1 MNIVLKV
8 IESVSQAST
17 ESLIVLTVLFSL
29 GFSYM
34 VIKLVLTVISG
45 STEK

>member
-1 MNIVLKV
+1 MNKVLEV

-45 STEK
+45 NTKK